1 MPADRDEIKKAKRDQ
16 NNWRQENSGETRAPL
31 SNLLA
36 AEFKRRS
43 QFQNS
48 DIGASSEAES
58 GMPAKFPQMLIFLNI
73 KDLSC
78 FVTLPVS
85 MGISRFR

>member
-31 SNLLA
+31 SNLVA

-58 GMPAKFPQMLIFLNI
+58 GMPAKFPQMLIFLY
-73 KDLSC
+73 KDLFC
-78 FVTLPVS
+78 FETLPVS

>member
-1 MPADRDEIKKAKRDQ
+1 MPADIDEIKKAKRDQ

-31 SNLLA
+31 SNLVA

-58 GMPAKFPQMLIFLNI
+58 GMPAKFPQMLIFLY
-73 KDLSC
+73 KDLLC
-78 FVTLPVS
+78 FEILPVS
-85 MGISRFR
+85 LGISRFR